1 MPAATAAPAT
11 PLGRADALF
20 RALADPTRLRLLNL
34 LVAGDLCVCD
44 LVALLELPQSTV
56 SRHLAAL
63 RRSGLIEVSARGRFS
78 HYRLARAAGPLHA
91 ALVRVVRD
99 ADRTIASLARERRA
113 AARAVAARAQE
124 PCR

>member
-1 MPAATAAPAT
+1 MTAATAASTT
-11 PLGRADALF
+11 PLARAGAHF
-20 RALADPTRLRLLNL
+20 RGLADPTRLRLLNL
-34 LVAGDLCVCD
+34 LAAGELCVCD

-78 HYRLARAAGPLHA
+78 HYRLAGPAGPLHA
-91 ALVRVVRD
+91 ALVRIVRD
-99 ADRTIASLARERRA
+99 ADRTIATLARERRA

>member
-1 MPAATAAPAT
+1 MPAATAASTT
-11 PLGRADALF
+11 PLARADALF
-20 RALADPTRLRLLNL
+20 RGLADPTRLRLLNL
-34 LVAGDLCVCD
+34 LVAGELCVCD

-78 HYRLARAAGPLHA
+78 HYRLAGAAGPLHA
-91 ALVRVVRD
+91 ALVRIVRD
-99 ADRTIASLARERRA
+99 ADRTIATLARERRA